1 MTVPRRNGGH
11 GHRTEPEEDVLP
23 TDTAD
28 TEKRVDL
35 VFEGGGVKGIAL
47 AGAFSVL
54 EEQGFH
60 TQNVAGTSAGAVV
73 GSLVAAG
80 YSAKELYDVLQETP
94 FSSFQDEGWEDRI
107 IGLGMPLSILKD
119 HGIFEGEVF
128 HGWIRERLAEKGISR
143 FGDLKVAGEDDA
155 RWMYKL
161 QVVVSDVT
169 HHQLLLLPRD
179 AKVLGKDPDDLEV
192 ADAVRMSMSIPIF
205 FEPFTVK
212 ASGEDIILVDGGM
225 LSNFPVWVFDSDGVP
240 DYPTFGLKLVD
251 PAPKTVEPGE
261 APELPTKHS
270 ALKELITYLLG
281 LVGTM
286 TDSHDKIYLE
296 RDSFVRTI
304 TIPNLGV
311 KATEF
316 NLSRETSEALF
327 KAGQDATSAFLESW
341 DFAAYRV
348 AFRTGMDQPTRREAI
363 TTRMEAAAAGQ
374 R

>member
-1 MTVPRRNGGH
+1 M
-11 GHRTEPEEDVLP
+11 P
-23 TDTAD
+23 TDTGD
-28 TEKRVDL
+28 PEKRVDL

-54 EEQGFH
+54 EEQGFR

-80 YSAKELYDVLQETP
+80 YSAKELYDILQETP

-119 HGIFEGEVF
+119 HGIYEGKFF
-128 HGWIRERLAEKGISR
+128 HGWLRERLAEKGISR
-143 FGDLKVAGEDDA
+143 FGDLKIAGEDDA

-212 ASGEDIILVDGGM
+212 TSGEDIILVDGGM

-251 PAPKTVEPGE
+251 PAPKKVEPGE
-261 APELPTKHS
+261 APDLPTKHS

-304 TIPNLGV
+304 TISNLGV

-316 NLSRETSEALF
+316 NLSRDTSEALYR
-327 KAGQDATSAFLESW
+327 AGQDAASTFLESW
-341 DFAAYRV
+341 DFAAYKV
-348 AFRTGMDQPTRREAI
+348 AFRTGMDQPTRREAV
-363 TTRMEAAAAGQ
+363 TSRMEAAAAGQ
-374 R
+374 S